1 MMADTF
7 NPSTATEAIARDLNE
22 LRDRV
27 FNDPTTRA
35 VTTFAAVGAA
45 VGVIS
50 ITGLIIRSLVRKRRL
65 ISNVMLLATTVA
77 AITRLR
83 ERALLSSLVRPE
95 DGPPL
100 PPSPAAP
107 TV

>member
-1 MMADTF
+1 MADTF
-7 NPSTATEAIARDLNE
+7 NLSTATDAIARDLNE

-27 FNDPTTRA
+27 LHDPKTRA
-35 VTTFAAVGAA
+35 VSTVAAVGAG

-50 ITGLIIRSLVRKRRL
+50 IAGLIVRAVVRKRRL

-77 AITRLR
+77 ALTRLR
-83 ERALLSSLVRPE
+83 ERALLTTLVRPT

-100 PPSPAAP
+100 PPAPAAP

>member
-1 MMADTF
+1 MADTF
-7 NPSTATEAIARDLNE
+7 NLSTATDAIARDLNE

-27 FNDPTTRA
+27 LHDPTTRA
-35 VTTFAAVGAA
+35 VSAVAAVGAV
-45 VGVIS
+45 VGVMGIA
-50 ITGLIIRSLVRKRRL
+50 GLIVRAVVRKRRL

-77 AITRLR
+77 ALTRLR
-83 ERALLSSLVRPE
+83 ERALLSSLVRPT

-107 TV
+107 TA